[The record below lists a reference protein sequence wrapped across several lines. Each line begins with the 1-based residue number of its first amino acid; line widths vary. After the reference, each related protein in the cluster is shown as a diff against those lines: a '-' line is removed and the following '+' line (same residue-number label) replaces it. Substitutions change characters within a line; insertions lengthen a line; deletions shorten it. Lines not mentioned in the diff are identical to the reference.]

1 MMRPMPPR
9 SRAHHASRS
18 RARVALVVAGL
29 VVVFAG
35 LLVWRLDPFDP
46 GGDGGAVASEGKEP
60 APTRSPV
67 PSPSPSVT
75 PTPTPT
81 PTPSATPTPGPI
93 NTAFA
98 GMTTFRGNATRSW
111 YGEGPVPQDPRVAWR
126 YPETG
131 SLCSESSDQQGVRL
145 WCGTGWTGQPN
156 VIVDDDGE
164 IEVRINAY
172 DGAYHFLDGRTG
184 EPVRPELQTGDLAK
198 GSASSDPDG
207 YPLYYAGSRDN
218 FLRVI

>member
-1 MMRPMPPR
+1 MPPR

-18 RARVALVVAGL
+18 RVPFALVVAGL
-29 VVVFAG
+29 VVVLAG
-35 LLVWRLDPFDP
+35 LLVWRLDVFDP
-46 GGDGGAVASEGKEP
+46 DGVPGAAASQGKEP
-60 APTRSPV
+60 TPTGSPV
-67 PSPSPSVT
+67 PSASPSAA
-75 PTPTPT
+75 
-81 PTPSATPTPGPI
+81 PSATPSPPPTPGPI

-111 YGEGPVPQDPRVAWR
+111 YGAGPVPEDPRIAWR

-131 SLCSESSDQQGVRL
+131 SLCSESSDQHGVRL

-156 VIVDDDGE
+156 VIVGDDGG

-172 DGAYHFLDGRTG
+172 DGAYHFVDGLTG

-207 YPLYYAGSRDN
+207 YPLYYAGSR
-218 FLRVI
+218 